1 MCQRLE
7 LMTLLL
13 NSMRR
18 ALLTICMAMVAV
30 AAMADKREYWEMP
43 EVYQVNKLPARAT
56 LIPYS
61 SMEQALQRGD
71 SEWVMDISGEWKFH
85 WSPKPADAPEEFESV
100 LYDDS
105 EWATIPVPGNW
116 EVNGYGMPI
125 YTNVTYPFPKNPPFI
140 PHDDNPTGC
149 YRHRFTLP
157 EEWDNRRVILHF
169 ESGLAA
175 MYIWINGIEVGY
187 SEGTKTAVEF
197 DITNFI
203 QRGENVLAVKGLRW
217 SDGSY
222 LEDQDFWRLS
232 GFDRGVKLYSVDKV
246 RLADMFVVADLDES
260 YKRGIY
266 SSQVTI
272 ENALSQR
279 FAGTLELRLVDK
291 EGRVLIRDSEQIIV
305 EAGTAAEVLFE
316 KQLAKVDAWSHE
328 SPSLYSTVVVL
339 KGADGRIIEATSAR
353 TGFRKVE
360 IKDAQLL
367 LNGKPLMINGVN
379 IHEHNPATG
388 HVVNRELM
396 LKDITLMKQFNIN
409 AVRTSHY
416 PQPTEWYDLCDEYGI
431 LLVDEANIEAHGCG
445 TGWHESYPEFHP
457 SHRAEWKGTHHDRV
471 RSMVERDKNHP
482 SVILWSMGN
491 ESSDGEVYGE
501 MYTWI
506 KERDKTRFVQLE
518 QGYGGAHTDIIC
530 PMYSPMAELR
540 RYAEREDIG
549 KPYILCEFAHA
560 MGNSTGNFR
569 EYFDIMALGKHM
581 QGGFI
586 WDWVDQGIDAVG
598 RDSRHYW
605 AYGGDFGAW
614 MYTHDENF
622 CCNGVV
628 SPDRTPHPGL
638 YEVKKVYQDINFEWL
653 DGGVVR
659 IHNDFRFSDLSAYKF
674 VYKVLCE
681 GEQVA
686 EGEIVDVKCKAG
698 KSTDVTIALPELKA
712 GKEYMLNLYA
722 LQSAEHPLIPEGY
735 EVASEQIALSEYD
748 YSVKEIYRHVKVR
761 EGDDWVVAYAGDIG
775 VLFNKNNGR
784 LVRYVSG
791 DRDILP
797 NLPEP
802 WFWRAPT
809 DNDWGAGFQRTANV
823 WRTNRRKTVES
834 SYDSKGNTL
843 VVRSVC
849 ELVDAPSLL
858 TTTYTFMADGALK
871 VEVEWERKGEYVPEL
886 PRIGMRM
893 ILPEDYKNLKYYG
906 RGPWESYADR
916 KESSFIGLYEQSTD
930 EQLFPYVRPQES
942 GNKSDVRWL
951 ELTNGEGVGLRVEGL
966 QPLNISA
973 MPYRSED
980 LDPGLSKKQ
989 MHYSDIEPRREV
1001 VLHID
1006 LAQRGLG
1013 GDDSW
1018 GAQPHD
1024 EYRLTADKYSYGYI
1038 LRPIDKKRSF
1048 VEFMQ

>member
-1 MCQRLE
+1 MAIV
-7 LMTLLL
+7 
-13 NSMRR
+13 
-18 ALLTICMAMVAV
+18 ALLATAQE
-30 AAMADKREYWEMP
+30 REYWEQP
-43 EVYQVNKLPARAT
+43 EVYEVGKLPARAT
-56 LIPYS
+56 LTPYATI
-61 SMEQALQRGD
+61 EQALLRGE
-71 SEWVMDISGEWKFH
+71 SEWVMDISGDWKFY
-85 WSPKPADAPEEFESV
+85 WTPTPAEAPEEFESIF
-100 LYDDS
+100 YDDS
-105 EWATIPVPGNW
+105 QWGTIPVPGNW
-116 EVNGYGMPI
+116 EVQGYGMPI
-125 YTNVTYPFPKNPPFI
+125 YTNVNYPFAKNPPFI

-149 YRHRFTLP
+149 YRHRFVIP
-157 EEWDNRRVILHF
+157 EAWDNRRVILHF

-175 MYIWINGIEVGY
+175 MYVWVNGIEVGY

-197 DITNFI
+197 DITGMV
-203 QRGENVLAVKGLRW
+203 QHGENVLAVKGLRW
-217 SDGSY
+217 ADGSY

-232 GFDRGVKLYSVDKV
+232 GFDRGVKVYTVDDV
-246 RLADMFVVADLDES
+246 RISDMFVISDLDED
-260 YKRGIY
+260 YKRGLY
-266 SSQVTI
+266 TSTVTI
-272 ENALSQR
+272 ENGRSQQ
-279 FAGTLELRLVDK
+279 FNGSVELQLIDK
-291 EGRVLIRDSEQIIV
+291 EGRVLIKESKQLVV
-305 EAGTAAEVLFE
+305 EAGSTVDVAIERG
-316 KQLAKVDAWSHE
+316 LAKVDLWSHE
-328 SPSLYSTVVVL
+328 FPNLYTTLVALRGSD
-339 KGADGRIIEATSAR
+339 GAVIEATSTR

-367 LNGKPLMINGVN
+367 LNGRRLMINGVN

-396 LKDITLMKQFNIN
+396 LKDIALMKQHNIN

-445 TGWHESYPEFHP
+445 TGWHESYPQFHP
-457 SHRAEWKGTHHDRV
+457 SHRAEWMGTHHDRV

-491 ESSDGEVYGE
+491 ESSDGEVYGQ

-506 KERDKTRFVQLE
+506 KNRDKTRFVQLE
-518 QGYGGAHTDIIC
+518 QGYGGPHTDIIC
-530 PMYSPMAELR
+530 PMYSPMSELR
-540 RYAEREDIG
+540 RYAERKDLS

-569 EYFDIMALGKHM
+569 EYFDIMSLGKHM

-622 CCNGVV
+622 CCNGLLL
-628 SPDRTPHPGL
+628 PDRTPHPGIH
-638 YEVKKVYQDINFEWL
+638 EVKKVYQDINFEL
-653 DGGVVR
+653 LEGGIVR
-659 IHNDFRFSDLSAYKF
+659 IHNDFNFSDLSAYDF
-674 VYKVLCE
+674 SYMVLCE
-681 GEQVA
+681 GRQVA
-686 EGEIVDVKCKAG
+686 GGTLEEVKCKAG
-698 KSTDVTIALPELKA
+698 KSVDIAIALPELEE
-712 GKEYMLNLYA
+712 GKEYLLNLYA
-722 LQSAEHPLIPEGY
+722 LQREENLLIPAGH

-748 YSVKEIYRHVKVR
+748 YSVKKPHGHLKVR

-784 LVRYVSG
+784 LVRYVSD
-791 DRDILP
+791 DRELLP
-797 NLPEP
+797 QVPEP

-823 WRTNRRKTVES
+823 WRTNRSRTVES
-834 SYDSKGNTL
+834 SIKIGSQE
-843 VVRSVC
+843 VVARNVR
-849 ELVDAPSLL
+849 EMVDAPSLFI
-858 TTTYTFMADGALK
+858 TTCTFMADGALK
-871 VEVEWERKGEYVPEL
+871 IEVEWERKGEFVPEL
-886 PRIGMRM
+886 PRLGMRI
-893 ILPEDYKNLKYYG
+893 ILPEDYKNFKYYG
-906 RGPWESYADR
+906 RGPWENYSDR

-942 GNKSDVRWL
+942 GNKCDVRWL
-951 ELTNGEGVGLRVEGL
+951 ELTNSEGEGLRVEGL
-966 QPLNISA
+966 QQLSVSA

-980 LDPGLSKKQ
+980 LDPGLTKKQ

-1024 EYRLTADKYSYGYI
+1024 AYRLTADKYSYGYI
-1038 LRPIDKKRSF
+1038 LRPVDKKK
-1048 VEFMQ
+1048 

>member
-1 MCQRLE
+1 MVIV
-7 LMTLLL
+7 
-13 NSMRR
+13 
-18 ALLTICMAMVAV
+18 ALSATAQE
-30 AAMADKREYWEMP
+30 REYWEQP
-43 EVYQVNKLPARAT
+43 EVYEVGKLPARAT
-56 LIPYS
+56 LTPYATI
-61 SMEQALQRGD
+61 EQALLRGE
-71 SEWVMDISGEWKFH
+71 SEWVMDISGDWKFY
-85 WSPKPADAPEEFESV
+85 WTPTPAEAPEEFESIF
-100 LYDDS
+100 YDDS
-105 EWATIPVPGNW
+105 QWGTIPVPGNW
-116 EVNGYGMPI
+116 EVQGYGMPI
-125 YTNVTYPFPKNPPFI
+125 YTNVNYPFAKNPPFI

-149 YRHRFTLP
+149 YRHRFVIP
-157 EEWDNRRVILHF
+157 EAWDNRRVILHF

-175 MYIWINGIEVGY
+175 MYVWVNGIEVGY

-197 DITNFI
+197 DITGMV
-203 QRGENVLAVKGLRW
+203 QHGENVLAVKGLRW
-217 SDGSY
+217 ADGSY

-232 GFDRGVKLYSVDKV
+232 GFDRGVKVYTVDDV
-246 RLADMFVVADLDES
+246 RIADMFVISDLDED
-260 YKRGIY
+260 YKRGLY
-266 SSQVTI
+266 TSTVTI
-272 ENALSQR
+272 ENGRSQQ
-279 FAGTLELRLVDK
+279 FNGSVELQLIDK
-291 EGRVLIRDSEQIIV
+291 EGRVLIKESKQLVV
-305 EAGTAAEVLFE
+305 EAGSTVDVAIERG
-316 KQLAKVDAWSHE
+316 LAKVDLWSHE
-328 SPSLYSTVVVL
+328 FPNLYTTLVALRGSD
-339 KGADGRIIEATSAR
+339 GAVIEATSTR

-367 LNGKPLMINGVN
+367 LNGKRLMINGVN

-396 LKDITLMKQFNIN
+396 LKDIALMKQHNIN

-445 TGWHESYPEFHP
+445 TGWHESYPQFHP
-457 SHRAEWKGTHHDRV
+457 SHRAEWMGTHHDRV

-491 ESSDGEVYGE
+491 ESSDGEVYGQ

-506 KERDKTRFVQLE
+506 KNRDKTRFVQLE
-518 QGYGGAHTDIIC
+518 QGYGGPHTDIIC
-530 PMYSPMAELR
+530 PMYSPMSELR
-540 RYAEREDIG
+540 RYAERKDLS

-569 EYFDIMALGKHM
+569 EYFDIMSLGKHM

-622 CCNGVV
+622 CCNGLLL
-628 SPDRTPHPGL
+628 PDRTPHPGIH
-638 YEVKKVYQDINFEWL
+638 EVKKVYQDINFEL
-653 DGGVVR
+653 LEGGIVR
-659 IHNDFRFSDLSAYKF
+659 IHNDFNFSDLSAYDF
-674 VYKVLCE
+674 RYMVLCE
-681 GEQVA
+681 GVQVA
-686 EGEIVDVKCKAG
+686 GGTLEEVKCKAG
-698 KSTDVTIALPELKA
+698 KSVDIAIALPELEE
-712 GKEYMLNLYA
+712 GKEYLLNLYA
-722 LQSAEHPLIPEGY
+722 LQREENLLIPAGH

-748 YSVKEIYRHVKVR
+748 YSVKKPHGHLKVR

-784 LVRYVSG
+784 LVRYVSD
-791 DRDILP
+791 DRELLP
-797 NLPEP
+797 QVPEP

-823 WRTNRRKTVES
+823 WRTNRSRTVES
-834 SYDSKGNTL
+834 SIKIGSQE
-843 VVRSVC
+843 VVARNVR
-849 ELVDAPSLL
+849 EMVDAPSLFI
-858 TTTYTFMADGALK
+858 TTCTFMADGALK
-871 VEVEWERKGEYVPEL
+871 IEVEWERKGEFVPEL
-886 PRIGMRM
+886 PRLGMRI
-893 ILPEDYKNLKYYG
+893 ILPEDYKNFKYYG
-906 RGPWESYADR
+906 RGPWENYSDR

-942 GNKSDVRWL
+942 GNKCDVRWL
-951 ELTNGEGVGLRVEGL
+951 ELTNSEGEGLRVEGL
-966 QPLNISA
+966 QPLSVSA

-980 LDPGLSKKQ
+980 LDPGLTKKQ

-1006 LAQRGLG
+1006 MAQRGLG

-1024 EYRLTADKYSYGYI
+1024 AYRLTADKYSYGYI
-1038 LRPIDKKRSF
+1038 LRPVDKKK
-1048 VEFMQ
+1048 

>member
-1 MCQRLE
+1 
-7 LMTLLL
+7 
-13 NSMRR
+13 MRR
-18 ALLTICMAMVAV
+18 VFLAICMVIVALS
-30 AAMADKREYWEMP
+30 ATAQEREYWEQP
-43 EVYQVNKLPARAT
+43 EVYEVGKLPARAT
-56 LIPYS
+56 LTPYATI
-61 SMEQALQRGD
+61 EQALLRGE
-71 SEWVMDISGEWKFH
+71 SEWVMDISGDWKFY
-85 WSPKPADAPEEFESV
+85 WTPTPAEAPEEFESIF
-100 LYDDS
+100 YDDS
-105 EWATIPVPGNW
+105 QWGTIPVPGNW
-116 EVNGYGMPI
+116 EVQGYGMPI
-125 YTNVTYPFPKNPPFI
+125 YTNVNYPFAKNPPFI

-149 YRHRFTLP
+149 YRHRFVIP
-157 EEWDNRRVILHF
+157 EAWDNRRVILHF

-175 MYIWINGIEVGY
+175 MYVWVNGIEVGY

-197 DITNFI
+197 DITAMV
-203 QRGENVLAVKGLRW
+203 QHGENVLAVKGLRW
-217 SDGSY
+217 ADGSY

-232 GFDRGVKLYSVDKV
+232 GFDRGVKVYTVDDV
-246 RLADMFVVADLDES
+246 RIADMFVISDLDED
-260 YKRGIY
+260 YKRGLY
-266 SSQVTI
+266 TSTVTI
-272 ENALSQR
+272 ENGRSQQ
-279 FAGTLELRLVDK
+279 FNGSGELQLIDK
-291 EGRVLIRDSEQIIV
+291 EGRVLIKESKQLVV
-305 EAGTAAEVLFE
+305 EAGSTVDVAIERG
-316 KQLAKVDAWSHE
+316 LAKVDLWSHE
-328 SPSLYSTVVVL
+328 FPNLYTTLVALRGSD
-339 KGADGRIIEATSAR
+339 GAVIEATSTR

-367 LNGKPLMINGVN
+367 LNGRRLMINGVN

-396 LKDITLMKQFNIN
+396 LKDIALMKQHNIN

-445 TGWHESYPEFHP
+445 TGWHESYPQFHP
-457 SHRAEWKGTHHDRV
+457 SHRAEWMGTHHDRV

-491 ESSDGEVYGE
+491 ESSDGEVYGQ

-506 KERDKTRFVQLE
+506 KNRDKTRFVQLE
-518 QGYGGAHTDIIC
+518 QGYGGPHTDIIC
-530 PMYSPMAELR
+530 PMYSPMSELR
-540 RYAEREDIG
+540 RYAERKDLS

-569 EYFDIMALGKHM
+569 EYFDIMEGHPHM

-622 CCNGVV
+622 CCNGLLL
-628 SPDRTPHPGL
+628 PDRTPHPGIH
-638 YEVKKVYQDINFEWL
+638 EVKKVYQDINFEL
-653 DGGVVR
+653 LEGGIVR
-659 IHNDFRFSDLSAYKF
+659 IHNDFNFSDLSAYDF
-674 VYKVLCE
+674 SYMVLCE
-681 GEQVA
+681 GRQVA
-686 EGEIVDVKCKAG
+686 GGTLEEVKCKAG
-698 KSTDVTIALPELKA
+698 KSVDIAIALPELEE
-712 GKEYMLNLYA
+712 GKEYLLNLYA
-722 LQSAEHPLIPEGY
+722 LQREENLLIPAGH

-748 YSVKEIYRHVKVR
+748 YSIKKPHGHLKVR

-784 LVRYVSG
+784 LVRYVSD
-791 DRDILP
+791 DRELLP
-797 NLPEP
+797 QVPEP

-823 WRTNRRKTVES
+823 WRTNRSRTVES
-834 SYDSKGNTL
+834 SIKIGSQE
-843 VVRSVC
+843 VVARNVR
-849 ELVDAPSLL
+849 EMVDAPSLFI
-858 TTTYTFMADGALK
+858 TTCTFMADGALK
-871 VEVEWERKGEYVPEL
+871 IEVEWERKGEFVPEL
-886 PRIGMRM
+886 PRLGMRI
-893 ILPEDYKNLKYYG
+893 ILPEDYKNFKYYG
-906 RGPWESYADR
+906 RGPWENYSDR

-942 GNKSDVRWL
+942 GNKCDVRWL
-951 ELTNGEGVGLRVEGL
+951 ELTNSEGEGLRVEGL
-966 QPLNISA
+966 QPLSVSA

-980 LDPGLSKKQ
+980 LDPGLTKKQ

-1024 EYRLTADKYSYGYI
+1024 AYRLTADKYSYGYI
-1038 LRPIDKKRSF
+1038 LRPIDKKK
-1048 VEFMQ
+1048 

>member
-1 MCQRLE
+1 
-7 LMTLLL
+7 
-13 NSMRR
+13 MRR
-18 ALLTICMAMVAV
+18 VFLAICMVIVALS
-30 AAMADKREYWEMP
+30 ATAQEREYWEQP
-43 EVYQVNKLPARAT
+43 EVYEVGKLPARAT
-56 LIPYS
+56 LTPYATI
-61 SMEQALQRGD
+61 EQALLRGE
-71 SEWVMDISGEWKFH
+71 SEWVMDISGDWKFY
-85 WSPKPADAPEEFESV
+85 WTPTPAEAPEEFESIF
-100 LYDDS
+100 YDDS
-105 EWATIPVPGNW
+105 QWGTIPVPGNW
-116 EVNGYGMPI
+116 EVQGYGMPI
-125 YTNVTYPFPKNPPFI
+125 YTNVNYPFAKNPPFI

-149 YRHRFTLP
+149 YRHRFVIP
-157 EEWDNRRVILHF
+157 EAWDNRRVILHF

-175 MYIWINGIEVGY
+175 MYVWVNGIEVGY

-197 DITNFI
+197 DITGMV
-203 QRGENVLAVKGLRW
+203 QHGENVLAVKGLRW
-217 SDGSY
+217 ADGSY

-232 GFDRGVKLYSVDKV
+232 GFDRGVKVYTVDDV
-246 RLADMFVVADLDES
+246 RIADMFVISDLDED
-260 YKRGIY
+260 YKRGLY
-266 SSQVTI
+266 TSTVTI
-272 ENALSQR
+272 ENGRSQQ
-279 FAGTLELRLVDK
+279 FNGSVELQLIDK
-291 EGRVLIRDSEQIIV
+291 EGRVLIKESKQLVV
-305 EAGTAAEVLFE
+305 EAGSTVDVAIERG
-316 KQLAKVDAWSHE
+316 LAKVDLWSHE
-328 SPSLYSTVVVL
+328 FPNLYTTLVALRGSD
-339 KGADGRIIEATSAR
+339 GAVIEATSTR

-367 LNGKPLMINGVN
+367 LNGRRLMINGVN

-396 LKDITLMKQFNIN
+396 LKDIALMKQHNIN

-445 TGWHESYPEFHP
+445 TGWHESYPQFHP
-457 SHRAEWKGTHHDRV
+457 SHRAEWMGTHHDRV

-491 ESSDGEVYGE
+491 ESSDGEVYGQ

-506 KERDKTRFVQLE
+506 KNRDKTRFVQLE
-518 QGYGGAHTDIIC
+518 QGYGGPHTDIIC
-530 PMYSPMAELR
+530 PMYSPMSELR
-540 RYAEREDIG
+540 RYAERKDLS

-569 EYFDIMALGKHM
+569 EYFDIMSLGKHM

-605 AYGGDFGAW
+605 ACGGDFGAW

-622 CCNGVV
+622 CCNGLLL
-628 SPDRTPHPGL
+628 PDRTPHPGIH
-638 YEVKKVYQDINFEWL
+638 EVKKVYQDINFEL
-653 DGGVVR
+653 LEGGIVR
-659 IHNDFRFSDLSAYKF
+659 IHNDFNFSDLSAYDF
-674 VYKVLCE
+674 SYMVLCE
-681 GEQVA
+681 GRQVA
-686 EGEIVDVKCKAG
+686 GGTLEEVKCKAG
-698 KSTDVTIALPELKA
+698 KSVDIAIALPELEE
-712 GKEYMLNLYA
+712 GKEYLLNLYA
-722 LQSAEHPLIPEGY
+722 LQREDNLLIPAGH

-748 YSVKEIYRHVKVR
+748 YSIKKPHGHLKVR

-784 LVRYVSG
+784 LVRYVSD
-791 DRDILP
+791 DRELLP
-797 NLPEP
+797 QVPEP

-823 WRTNRRKTVES
+823 WRTNRSRTVES
-834 SYDSKGNTL
+834 SIKIGSQE
-843 VVRSVC
+843 VVARNVR
-849 ELVDAPSLL
+849 EMVDAPSLFI
-858 TTTYTFMADGALK
+858 TTCTFMADGALK
-871 VEVEWERKGEYVPEL
+871 IEVEWERKGEFVPEL
-886 PRIGMRM
+886 PRLGMRI
-893 ILPEDYKNLKYYG
+893 ILPEDYKNFKYYG
-906 RGPWESYADR
+906 RGPWENYSDR

-942 GNKSDVRWL
+942 GNKCDVRWL
-951 ELTNGEGVGLRVEGL
+951 ELTNSEGEGLRVEGL
-966 QPLNISA
+966 QPLSVSA

-980 LDPGLSKKQ
+980 LDPGLTKKQ

-1024 EYRLTADKYSYGYI
+1024 AYRLTADKYSYGYI
-1038 LRPIDKKRSF
+1038 LRPVDKKK
-1048 VEFMQ
+1048 

>member
-1 MCQRLE
+1 
-7 LMTLLL
+7 
-13 NSMRR
+13 MRR
-18 ALLTICMAMVAV
+18 VFLAICMVIVALP
-30 AAMADKREYWEMP
+30 ATAQEREYWEQP
-43 EVYQVNKLPARAT
+43 EVYEVGKLPARAT
-56 LIPYS
+56 LTPYATI
-61 SMEQALQRGD
+61 EQALLRGE
-71 SEWVMDISGEWKFH
+71 SEWVMDISGDWKFC
-85 WSPKPADAPEEFESV
+85 WTPTPAEAPEEFESIF
-100 LYDDS
+100 YDDS
-105 EWATIPVPGNW
+105 QWGTIPVPGNW
-116 EVNGYGMPI
+116 EVQGYGMPI
-125 YTNVTYPFPKNPPFI
+125 YTNVNYPFAKNPPFI

-149 YRHRFTLP
+149 YRHRFVIP
-157 EEWDNRRVILHF
+157 EAWDNRRVILHF

-175 MYIWINGIEVGY
+175 MYVWVNGIEVGY

-197 DITNFI
+197 DITGMV
-203 QRGENVLAVKGLRW
+203 QHGENVLAVKGLRW
-217 SDGSY
+217 ADGSY

-232 GFDRGVKLYSVDKV
+232 GFDRGVKVYTVDDV
-246 RLADMFVVADLDES
+246 RIADMFVISDLDED
-260 YKRGIY
+260 YKRGLY
-266 SSQVTI
+266 TSTVTI
-272 ENALSQR
+272 ENGRSQQ
-279 FAGTLELRLVDK
+279 FNGSVELQLIDK
-291 EGRVLIRDSEQIIV
+291 EGRVLIKESKQLVV
-305 EAGTAAEVLFE
+305 EAGSTVDVAIERG
-316 KQLAKVDAWSHE
+316 LAKVDLWSHE
-328 SPSLYSTVVVL
+328 FPNLYTTLVALRGSD
-339 KGADGRIIEATSAR
+339 GAVIEATSTR

-367 LNGKPLMINGVN
+367 LNGRRLMINGVN

-396 LKDITLMKQFNIN
+396 LKDIALMKQHNIN

-445 TGWHESYPEFHP
+445 TGWHESYPQFHP
-457 SHRAEWKGTHHDRV
+457 SHRAEWMGTHHDRV

-491 ESSDGEVYGE
+491 ESSDGEVYGQ

-506 KERDKTRFVQLE
+506 KNRDKTRFVQLE
-518 QGYGGAHTDIIC
+518 QGYGGPHTDIIC
-530 PMYSPMAELR
+530 PMYSPMSELR
-540 RYAEREDIG
+540 RYAERKDLS

-569 EYFDIMALGKHM
+569 EYFDIMSLGKHM

-622 CCNGVV
+622 CCNGLLL
-628 SPDRTPHPGL
+628 PDRTPHPGIH
-638 YEVKKVYQDINFEWL
+638 EVKKVYQDINFEL
-653 DGGVVR
+653 LEGGIVR
-659 IHNDFRFSDLSAYKF
+659 IHNDFNFSDLSAYDF
-674 VYKVLCE
+674 RYMVLCE
-681 GEQVA
+681 GRQVA
-686 EGEIVDVKCKAG
+686 GGTLEEVKCKAG
-698 KSTDVTIALPELKA
+698 KSVDIAIALPELEE
-712 GKEYMLNLYA
+712 GKEYLLNLYA
-722 LQSAEHPLIPEGY
+722 LQREEKLLIPAGH

-748 YSVKEIYRHVKVR
+748 YSIKKPHGHLKVR

-784 LVRYVSG
+784 LVRYVSD
-791 DRDILP
+791 DRELLP
-797 NLPEP
+797 QVPEP

-823 WRTNRRKTVES
+823 WRTNRSRTVES
-834 SYDSKGNTL
+834 SIKIGSQE
-843 VVRSVC
+843 VVARNVR
-849 ELVDAPSLL
+849 EMVDAPSLFI
-858 TTTYTFMADGALK
+858 TTCTFMADGALK
-871 VEVEWERKGEYVPEL
+871 IEVEWERKGEFVPEL
-886 PRIGMRM
+886 PRLGMRI
-893 ILPEDYKNLKYYG
+893 ILPEDYKNFKYYG
-906 RGPWESYADR
+906 RGPWENYSDR

-942 GNKSDVRWL
+942 GNKCDVRWL
-951 ELTNGEGVGLRVEGL
+951 ELTNSEGEGLRVEGL
-966 QPLNISA
+966 QPLSVSA

-980 LDPGLSKKQ
+980 LDPGLTKKQ

-1024 EYRLTADKYSYGYI
+1024 AYRLTADKYSYGYI
-1038 LRPIDKKRSF
+1038 LRPVDKKK
-1048 VEFMQ
+1048 